1 MDTPFTIW
9 KEILKDSDGFLK
21 RYSDFNKVWG
31 IVSGGNSPYRKGKV
45 ILLDNYKLKPLTD
58 FERKFATENHNLV
71 YDFLHRHDYS
81 LENYYDVAIFG
92 FLKAVQIYNR
102 REDLREKYAFPFIS
116 QQYMRSEIGNHCRM
130 EDAKKRKPS
139 GTLVSLDAEYAET
152 ENLYNCIGVAGGKSP
167 EAEIVEME
175 RITEM
180 LSSLSN
186 TQRKIAELKVD
197 GYSSKEIYSALEIKP
212 STYYVEVNRIKKVL
226 VEMIG

>member
-1 MDTPFTIW
+1 M
-9 KEILKDSDGFLK
+9 
-21 RYSDFNKVWG
+21 
-31 IVSGGNSPYRKGKV
+31 
-45 ILLDNYKLKPLTD
+45 DNYKLEPLTD

-71 YDFLHRHDYS
+71 YDFLHRHGYS
-81 LENYYDVAIFG
+81 LEIYYDIAIFG

-102 REDLREKYAFPFIS
+102 RKDLRNKYAFPFIS
-116 QQYMRSEIGNHCRM
+116 QQYMRSEFGNHCRT

-167 EAEIVEME
+167 ESEVVAME
-175 RITEM
+175 RVTELLNN
-180 LSSLSN
+180 LSD
-186 TQRKIAELKVD
+186 TQRKIAELKID

-226 VEMIG
+226 AEMIG

>member
-1 MDTPFTIW
+1 M
-9 KEILKDSDGFLK
+9 
-21 RYSDFNKVWG
+21 
-31 IVSGGNSPYRKGKV
+31 
-45 ILLDNYKLKPLTD
+45 DNYKLEPLTD

-71 YDFLHRHDYS
+71 YDFLHRHGYS
-81 LENYYDVAIFG
+81 LEIYYDIAIFG

-102 REDLREKYAFPFIS
+102 REDLRNKYAFPFIS
-116 QQYMRSEIGNHCRM
+116 QQYIRSEIGNHCRM

-152 ENLYNCIGVAGGKSP
+152 ENLYNCIGVVGGKSP
-167 EAEIVEME
+167 ESEIVSME
-175 RITEM
+175 LMMEM
-180 LSSLSN
+180 LSSLSD

-226 VEMIG
+226 AEMIG